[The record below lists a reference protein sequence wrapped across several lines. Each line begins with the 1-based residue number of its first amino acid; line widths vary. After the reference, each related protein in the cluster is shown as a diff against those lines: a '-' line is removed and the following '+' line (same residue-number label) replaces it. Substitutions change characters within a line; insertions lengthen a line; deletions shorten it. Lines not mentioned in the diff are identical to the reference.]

1 MFQSPKT
8 LGGLKEIEQTPGP
21 GDYNQPEKEQKGVT
35 IGKRI
40 NDKRGEDLQAP
51 GQYKVRFKIWEN
63 MSFKSY
69 IVNSFSIIQMKHN
82 YFIFIVNDVYK
93 RFKDIE
99 NAYDKT
105 IKYIYLFSIRI

>member
-1 MFQSPKT
+1 
-8 LGGLKEIEQTPGP
+8 
-21 GDYNQPEKEQKGVT
+21 
-35 IGKRI
+35 
-40 NDKRGEDLQAP
+40 
-51 GQYKVRFKIWEN
+51 

-105 IKYIYLFSIRI
+105 IKYIYFFSIRI